1 MTDRGQIA
9 VSEAAREIEKL
20 MGLHPK
26 GYDLSLDRIRR
37 LLEALG
43 NPERNLPPVI
53 HIAGTNGKGST
64 SAFCRAP
71 GSGRPQRP
79 CPHLSTPRKL
89 A

>member
-37 LLEALG
+37 LLIAFG
-43 NPERNLPPVI
+43 IAERFQKASDAV
-53 HIAGTNGKGST
+53 
-64 SAFCRAP
+64 
-71 GSGRPQRP
+71 Q
-79 CPHLSTPRKL
+79 
-89 A
+89 

>member
-43 NPERNLPPVI
+43 NPERNLPLSSILPAPTARAR
-53 HIAGTNGKGST
+53 HRL
-64 SAFCRAP
+64 SAVRSWKRQATA
-71 GSGRPQRP
+71 SM
-79 CPHLSTPRKL
+79 STPL
-89 A
+89 HTL